1 VDREDVLQ
9 GTIADRYHIEREI
22 GAGGMAIV
30 YLARDLRHHRAVAI
44 KVLKQ
49 QLSAALGVE
58 RFLSEIKVTANLQ
71 HPNLLPLFDSGEA
84 GGRLFYVMPY
94 IAGESLRARLERERQ
109 LPIDDAIHIASAVA
123 AALDYAHRQGVI
135 HRDLKPENILL
146 HEGQPLVA
154 DFGIAL
160 AASHAN
166 DARLTQT
173 GHSLGT
179 PSYMSPEQAVGE
191 HEIDSRT
198 DVYSLGAV
206 LYEMLTGEAPHTGK
220 TAAEI
225 MAKVLAMEPRGIRE
239 IRPSV
244 PAHVEA
250 VVNRALKKLPADRF
264 SSAHEFAEELK
275 EKADD
280 AAVSRLDSGAH
291 TDSGSQARALSA
303 PRTRSLRWIAA
314 AVALLGAFA
323 VGGWLM
329 QRRATPVPTVRF
341 MLALAPDERVVD
353 PGGIVIAA
361 SPAGDRFAYLA
372 TRAGG
377 VRKLVLRGLA
387 DLRGK
392 EVPGSEEASS
402 PFFSPGGEWIGF
414 ISRGQLKKVRAGGGA
429 PVIVSEITGP
439 TYGATW
445 LPDGQMAVSVGN
457 QLLLVPAA
465 GGSPRAAVRLDSS
478 RDEAAQRWP
487 LALSDG
493 EHILFG
499 SFPRAGVP
507 GAKIGV
513 ASIKTGATR
522 LLDLAGTCPVAVMD
536 GLLIYS
542 SASGQL
548 LAVPFDEN
556 ELRVTG
562 SPVAVVD
569 EIVVG
574 PGGGSAKA
582 AASRSGSLIYLDG
595 RPPTEVVVA
604 DTRGNLRPLLADSA
618 DFGFPRFSP
627 DGKRVAMAQL
637 SSTRTDVWIYT
648 LASGTLQRLTTEGT
662 LNDRPEWTPDSRRVL
677 FRSNRFSKDRKMA
690 VWWQPAD
697 GSGPA
702 ELLFSAPGHD
712 VSEGVLSPD
721 GRTLVARVTDAH
733 GDQIVWSHPLE
744 GDTASRVLVRSDG
757 LGPRISPDGRWLA
770 YASDESGGL
779 QVYVTPLDGP
789 QARYQVSTDG
799 GFSPLWS
806 PDGRRLMYAKGQQ
819 VIGANLRFAPAFEV
833 VDRQLLFDGSF
844 EFNPSH
850 ASFDVSPDGKQ
861 FLLPKSQG
869 ANARMIVVYN
879 WREELASVVRTA
891 QR

>member
-1 VDREDVLQ
+1 VERDDALQ
-9 GTIADRYHIEREI
+9 GTIAERYRIEREI
-22 GAGGMAIV
+22 GSGGMAIV
-30 YLARDLRHHRAVAI
+30 YLARDLRHHRAVAV
-44 KVLKQ
+44 KVLKP
-49 QLSAALGVE
+49 QLSAALGIE

-94 IAGESLRARLERERQ
+94 IAGESLRARLEREGQ
-109 LPIDDAIHIASAVA
+109 LPIDEAVRIASAVA
-123 AALDYAHRQGVI
+123 SALDYAHRQGVI
-135 HRDLKPENILL
+135 HRDLKPENILMQ
-146 HEGQPLVA
+146 EGLPLVA

-166 DARLTQT
+166 EARLTQT

-191 HEIDSRT
+191 QVDSRT
-198 DVYSLGAV
+198 DLYSLGAV
-206 LYEMLTGEAPHTGK
+206 LYEMLTGEPPHTGK
-220 TAAEI
+220 TAPEI
-225 MAKVLAMEPRGIRE
+225 MAKVLAMKPRSIRS

-244 PAHVEA
+244 PAHIEA
-250 VVNRALKKLPADRF
+250 VVDRALAKLPADRF
-264 SSAHEFAEELK
+264 ASAQEFSERLN
-275 EKADD
+275 EKADGPAISGND
-280 AAVSRLDSGAH
+280 AVHPAS
-291 TDSGSQARALSA
+291 DSGSRGVRDIQ
-303 PRTRSLRWIAA
+303 RTRPLRWIAA
-314 AVALLGAFA
+314 AVALIGAFA
-323 VGGWLM
+323 VGGWLV
-329 QRRATPVPTVRF
+329 QRRATPTPTVRF

-377 VRKLVLRGLA
+377 VRRLVLRGLA

-414 ISRGQLKKVRAGGGA
+414 ISRGQLKKVPTAGGA
-429 PVIVSEITGP
+429 AVTLSEITGP

-445 LPDGQMAVSVGN
+445 MRDGQMAVSIGN
-457 QLLLVPAA
+457 QLLLVPAS
-465 GGSPRAAVRLDSS
+465 GGPARTAVRLDSS
-478 RDEAAQRWP
+478 RDEVAQRWP
-487 LALSDG
+487 LALADG

-507 GAKIGV
+507 GARIGV
-513 ASIKTGATR
+513 ASIKTGKTR
-522 LLDLAGTCPVAVMD
+522 LLDLPGTCPVAVMD

-542 SASGQL
+542 SAAGQL
-548 LAVPFDEN
+548 LAIPFDEKAI
-556 ELRVTG
+556 RVTG
-562 SPVAVVD
+562 APVAVVD

-582 AASRSGSLIYLDG
+582 AASRSGSLIYLNG
-595 RPPTEVVVA
+595 RPPTQVVVA
-604 DTRGNLRPLLADSA
+604 DTKGNLTPLLADSA

-627 DGKRVAMAQL
+627 DGKRVALAHL
-637 SSTRTDVWIYT
+637 TSTRTDVWIYT

-677 FRSNRFSKDRKMA
+677 FRSNRSSRDRKMA
-690 VWWQPAD
+690 IWWQAAD
-697 GSGPA
+697 GSSPA

-721 GRTLVARVTDAH
+721 GRTLVARVTDAR

-757 LGPRISPDGRWLA
+757 LGPRVSPDGRWLA
-770 YASDESGGL
+770 YASEESGGL
-779 QVYVTPLDGP
+779 EVYVAPLEGP
-789 QARYQVSTDG
+789 QARYQISTDG
-799 GFSPLWS
+799 GYSPLWS
-806 PDGRRLMYAKGQQ
+806 PDGRRLMYARGQQ
-819 VIGANLRFAPAFEV
+819 VVAASIVFAPAFEV
-833 VDRQLLFDGSF
+833 TNRQTLFDGSF

-879 WREELASVVRTA
+879 WREELASAVRSA
-891 QR
+891 QH

>member
-1 VDREDVLQ
+1 VERQDVLQ

-22 GAGGMAIV
+22 GSGGMAIV
-30 YLARDLRHHRAVAI
+30 YLARDLRHHRAVAV
-44 KVLKQ
+44 KVLKP
-49 QLSAALGVE
+49 QLSAAVGVE

-71 HPNLLPLFDSGEA
+71 HPNLLPLFDSGEV

-94 IAGESLRARLERERQ
+94 IAGESLRARLEREKQ

-191 HEIDSRT
+191 HEIDRRT

-206 LYEMLTGEAPHTGK
+206 LYEMLTGEPPHTGK

-225 MAKVLAMEPRGIRE
+225 MAKVLAMQPRAVRD

-250 VVNRALKKLPADRF
+250 VVERALEKLPADRF
-264 SSAHEFAEELK
+264 SSAHEFSEGLK

-280 AAVSRLDSGAH
+280 DAAQSP
-291 TDSGSQARALSA
+291 TDSGSQAKVLAA
-303 PRTRSLRWIAA
+303 PRTRPLRWIAA
-314 AVALLGAFA
+314 AVALIGAFA

-329 QRRATPVPTVRF
+329 QRRTTPVPTVRF

-414 ISRGQLKKVRAGGGA
+414 ISRGQLKKVRAAGGA

-439 TYGATW
+439 TYGASW
-445 LPDGQMAVSVGN
+445 LPDGRMAVSVGN

-465 GGSPRAAVRLDSS
+465 GGAPRAVVTLDSS
-478 RDEAAQRWP
+478 RDEVAQRWP
-487 LALSDG
+487 LALGDG
-493 EHILFG
+493 EHVLFG

-507 GAKIGV
+507 GAKLGV

-542 SASGQL
+542 SAAGQL
-548 LAVPFDEN
+548 LAVPFDEK

-595 RPPTEVVVA
+595 RPPTQVVVA
-604 DTRGNLRPLLADSA
+604 DSKGNLRPLLPDSA

-702 ELLFSAPGHD
+702 ELLFSSPGHD

-721 GRTLVARVTDAH
+721 GRTLVARVTDSH

-799 GFSPLWS
+799 GYSPLWS

-819 VIGANLRFAPAFEV
+819 VIAANIVFAPAFEV
-833 VDRQLLFDGSF
+833 VNRQLLFDGSF